1 MIKAVIFDIGGV
13 IVRTEDRT
21 PRAQL
26 EVQLGL
32 APGESDQLVFNSAMG
47 QQAQWG
53 TITTTELWVWLQQ
66 QLGLSAEGLRD
77 FRTAF
82 WGGDRIDRKLV
93 NYIRTLRPHYQT
105 AIISNA
111 TDDLLE
117 QVARID
123 PDGDSFGLVVGSAYE
138 KMMKP
143 APEIFLRTLARLGCQ
158 PDEAVFVDD
167 FAHNVAG
174 AQAVGMH
181 AIHFTPGILINRELA
196 RLGVHGRG

>member
-32 APGESDQLVFNSAMG
+32 APGESDQLVFNSEMG
-47 QQAQWG
+47 QQAQCG
-53 TITTTELWVWLQQ
+53 AIPTAELWAWLQQ
-66 QLGLSAEGLRD
+66 QLGLNAEGLRD

-82 WGGDRIDRKLV
+82 WGGDRIDCKLV

-123 PDGDSFGLVVGSAYE
+123 PEGDSFGLVVGSAYE